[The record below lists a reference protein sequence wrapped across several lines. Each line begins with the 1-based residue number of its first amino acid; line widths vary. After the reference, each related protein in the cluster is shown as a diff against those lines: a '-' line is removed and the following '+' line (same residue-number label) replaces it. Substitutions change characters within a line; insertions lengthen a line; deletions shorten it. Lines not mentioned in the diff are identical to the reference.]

1 MLGTSSKTPARDPL
15 SARLPPCKAACISTF
30 PLVFITTRMYL
41 IAESAQHARPPA
53 TLLDDILWCVTD
65 NLAAVRIDSG
75 SGTAPA
81 ALYAW

>member
-1 MLGTSSKTPARDPL
+1 MQGCMQPNDSVHLITMR
-15 SARLPPCKAACISTF
+15 
-30 PLVFITTRMYL
+30 VF
-41 IAESAQHARPPA
+41 AETAQHARPPA

-75 SGTAPA
+75 SATAPA